1 MILKFDFE
9 SSEPLYMQIRNQ
21 IVVGIG
27 EGRLKP
33 GEKLPTIRALAE
45 ESGINMMTVSKAYQ
59 MLKQEGFIVTDRR
72 SGAIVK
78 RREDNAGVSESTIK
92 ALRISFSELRAA
104 GLDKKEIIDLCEKI
118 CEEGEVK

>member
-9 SSEPLYMQIRNQ
+9 SNEPLYMQIRNQ

-27 EGRLKP
+27 EGKLKP

-78 RREDNAGVSESTIK
+78 KRETDTGVSENTLK

-104 GLDKKEIIDLCEKI
+104 GLEKKEIMDLCEKI
-118 CEEGEVK
+118 YEEGKEK

>member
-9 SSEPLYMQIRNQ
+9 SNEPLYMQIRNQ

-27 EGRLKP
+27 EGKLKP

-78 RREDNAGVSESTIK
+78 KRENTARVSDTTLK

-104 GLDKKEIIDLCEKI
+104 GLNKQEIIDLCDKI
-118 CEEGEVK
+118 YEEGEVK